1 MNKIQGS
8 VIILLNSNNEI
19 LLVLRDDKESIPFP
33 NTWNLLGGI
42 LENNES
48 PEECIRREIREE
60 IEIELGNI
68 NFFQKYNIYD
78 REHYVFWKQI
88 DLDLTEIQLNEG
100 QRLAYFTKDE
110 LDQNQLAFQCNK
122 ILNDFFVQVLWPQF
136 GR

>member
-1 MNKIQGS
+1 MNKLQGS

-19 LLVLRDDKESIPFP
+19 LLVLRDDKDSIPFP

-68 NFFQKYNIYD
+68 NLFQKYNIYE
-78 REHYVFWKQI
+78 REHYIFWKQI
-88 DLDLTEIQLNEG
+88 DLDLTQIKLNEG
-100 QRLAYFTKDE
+100 QRLAYFSKDE
-110 LDQNQLAFQCNK
+110 LDKHQLAFQCNE
-122 ILNDFFVQVLWPQF
+122 ILNDFFSLVL
-136 GR
+136 

>member
-8 VIILLNSNNEI
+8 VIILLNSNKQI
-19 LLVLRDDKESIPFP
+19 LLVLRDNKNSILFP
-33 NTWNLLGGI
+33 NTWNLLGGF
-42 LENNES
+42 LENGES
-48 PEECIRREIREE
+48 PEECIRREITEE

-78 REHYVFWKQI
+78 REHYTFWKQV

-110 LDQNQLAFQCNK
+110 LDKHQLAFQCNN
-122 ILNDFFVQVLWPQF
+122 ILNDFFSQVL
-136 GR
+136 